1 MLSPHEIS
9 TLLLVQR
16 APYQVEVQRL
26 DFVMLEKKALVEIE
40 RRASGAKI
48 ARLTQRGFELLSRLG
63 GFDESG
69 ASAGP
74 TESDPGS
81 I

>member
-40 RRASGAKI
+40 RRASGVKI
-48 ARLTQRGFELLSRLG
+48 ARLTPRGSAVLRKLDGLAVE
-63 GFDESG
+63 DE
-69 ASAGP
+69 A
-74 TESDPGS
+74 
-81 I
+81 

>member
-48 ARLTQRGFELLSRLG
+48 ARLTPRGSALLRKLGRLAVE
-63 GFDESG
+63 DEVWG
-69 ASAGP
+69 DEPAA
-74 TESDPGS
+74 
-81 I
+81 